1 MKSVGRREQRKEDEI
16 NRIVVVHS
24 AVISVNHSTPE
35 TVSKPAFKR
44 SSSTIRQALGS
55 SATLTK
61 VIRLPS
67 SVLSRYLDLE
77 G

>member
-16 NRIVVVHS
+16 NQIVVVHS